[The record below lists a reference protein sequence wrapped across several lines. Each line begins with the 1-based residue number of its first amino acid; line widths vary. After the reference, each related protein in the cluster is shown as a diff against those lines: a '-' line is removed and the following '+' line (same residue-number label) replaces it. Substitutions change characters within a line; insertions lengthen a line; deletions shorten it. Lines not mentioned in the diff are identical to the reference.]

1 MESKRNIDS
10 YIFWGKRYLIALLL
24 YPYYK
29 IRYRK
34 FKFGSYISPKSDI
47 HSPRSLSIGKKVEIW
62 QNSTVWVAS
71 DINIEDY
78 VQINPYSFISG
89 NVTIGKWC
97 MVGPGVK
104 IIGGTHNFDD
114 INIPMRFQGGSTQKI
129 IIEENVWIGANAIIL
144 GGIKIGA
151 GSIVA
156 AGAMVNKDVPKN
168 TVVGGIPAKIIKSR
182 N

>member
-1 MESKRNIDS
+1 
-10 YIFWGKRYLIALLL
+10 
-24 YPYYK
+24 
-29 IRYRK
+29 
-34 FKFGSYISPKSDI
+34 
-47 HSPRSLSIGKKVEIW
+47 
-62 QNSTVWVAS
+62 
-71 DINIEDY
+71 
-78 VQINPYSFISG
+78 
-89 NVTIGKWC
+89 

-114 INIPMRFQGGSTQKI
+114 VNIPMRFQGGSTQKI